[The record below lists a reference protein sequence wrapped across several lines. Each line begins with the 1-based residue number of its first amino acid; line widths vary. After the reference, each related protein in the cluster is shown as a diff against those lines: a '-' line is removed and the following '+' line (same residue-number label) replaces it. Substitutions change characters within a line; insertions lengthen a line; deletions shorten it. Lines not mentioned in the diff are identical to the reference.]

1 MQPLAERMRPKSL
14 DGYVGQKHLVGQNAV
29 LRRMIESGR
38 LVSFILWGPPG
49 VGKTTLAR
57 IIAQTLDLPF
67 YTLSAVSSGVK
78 DVREVIDRATKDL
91 FFSKRSPILFID
103 EIHRFSKS
111 QQDSLLEAV
120 ENGTVTLI
128 GATTENPSFEIIRP
142 LLSRCQVYT
151 LQPLNDDDLLGL
163 LDRVLKEDP
172 IISKKKIEVK
182 ETQAMLRYAGG
193 DCRKFLNIIELVC
206 TDYDDIEY
214 EEDEEEDD
222 EDLATDNVV
231 VIDDA
236 RVVARLQ
243 ENPMAYDKGG
253 ELHYDLVSAMI
264 KSIRGSDPDGAI
276 YYMAR
281 MIAGGEDPAFIARRL
296 VISASEDIGLAN
308 PNALLLANA
317 AFDAVQKIGWPEG
330 RIPLAEACVYLAS
343 SPKSNSAYNAINSAL
358 QTVEQTGNVAV
369 PLHLRNAPTKLME
382 KMGYGKDYK
391 YAHNYEGHFVK
402 QQYLPD
408 ALKGARFYCP
418 QSNAQEDRLKAHLQ
432 SLWGDRFK

>member
-78 DVREVIDRATKDL
+78 DVREVIDRAKKDL

-163 LDRVLKEDP
+163 LDRVLKEDT
-172 IISKKKIEVK
+172 IISKKKVEVK